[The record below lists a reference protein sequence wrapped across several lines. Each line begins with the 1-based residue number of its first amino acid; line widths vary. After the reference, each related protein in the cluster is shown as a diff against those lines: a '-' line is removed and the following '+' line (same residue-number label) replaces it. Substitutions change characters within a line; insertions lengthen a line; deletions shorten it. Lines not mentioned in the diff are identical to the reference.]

1 MDLKPLHD
9 RVIVKVEEKES
20 TTESGL
26 ILTQTAQDKSN
37 RGMVVA
43 TGPGLRDGDKIRPLT
58 VKEGDFVMFERAGAS
73 EMESDYMV
81 MHESS
86 IVAII
91 G

>member
-43 TGPGLRDGDKIRPLT
+43 TGPGKYENGTLVDMT